1 MMKKNLRV
9 AAALGV
15 GLAAALA
22 AGPASAQVKVGAVLS
37 VSGPASFLGDPEKK
51 TLDIYVADINAKGGI
66 NGQKLQLVVYDDGG
80 DANAARTFA
89 TRLVEEDK
97 VVAMVGGTTTGTTMA
112 MIPVFE
118 DAQIPFISLA
128 GAIEIIQP
136 VRKWVFKTP
145 HTDRMACE
153 KIFADLKR
161 RNLTTVALI
170 SGTDAF
176 GHSMRDQCISVAPA
190 AGIAIADVEN
200 YGPGDSDMTPQL
212 TKIKAKPGVQAVI
225 NTGFGQGPAIV
236 TRNYRQ
242 LGIEYPLYQ
251 SHGVASKQFIELAG
265 PAANGV
271 RLPAAA
277 LLVADKLPDSD
288 PQKPVVVAYKKTFED
303 RTGQP
308 VSTFGGH
315 AYDGLMILVGAAKR
329 AGSFD
334 KAKVRDEIE
343 RTRGYIGTAGIV
355 NMSPTDHLGLNLSAF
370 RMLEIKNGDWTLVSD
385 SGS

>member
-1 MMKKNLRV
+1 MMKNIGMT
-9 AAALGV
+9 AALIN
-15 GLAAALA
+15 LAVSLA
-22 AGPASAQVKVGAVLS
+22 AGPALAQVKVGAVLS
-37 VSGPASFLGDPEKK
+37 ASGPASFLGDPERK

-66 NGQKLQLVVYDDGG
+66 NGQKLQLIVYDDGG
-80 DANAARTFA
+80 DASAARTFA

-97 VVAMVGGTTTGTTMA
+97 VVAMVGGTTTGTTVA
-112 MIPVFE
+112 MMPVFE
-118 DAQIPFISLA
+118 DAQVPFISLA
-128 GAIEIIQP
+128 GAIQIVEP

-153 KIFADLKR
+153 KIFDDLKR
-161 RNLTTVALI
+161 RKLTTVALI

-176 GHSMRDQCISVAPA
+176 GKSMRDQCV
-190 AGIAIADVEN
+190 AIAPKAGVTIAHEET
-200 YGPGDSDMTPQL
+200 YGPSDSDMTPQL
-212 TKIKAKPGVQAVI
+212 TKIKATPGVQAVVCA
-225 NTGFGQGPAIV
+225 GFGQGPAIV

-251 SHGVASKQFIELAG
+251 SHGVASKQFISLAG

-288 PQKPVVVAYKKTFED
+288 RQKPVVVGYQKTFETK
-303 RTGQP
+303 TGQP

-315 AYDGLMILVGAAKR
+315 AYDGLMILVDAAKR

-334 KAKVRDEIE
+334 SGKLRDEIE
-343 RTRGYIGTAGIV
+343 RTKDYVGTGGIV
-355 NMSPTDHLGLNLSAF
+355 TMSPNDHLGLDLSAF
-370 RMLEIKNGDWTLVSD
+370 RLLEIKDGDWTMIPD
-385 SGS
+385 SG